1 MKKLRVIAAVLFL
14 VCMVFATPSSAMIN
28 IDFGRAAGKIS
39 DFVTKVSENVQ
50 KVVEPIAEKYQTI
63 KKGLKGAI
71 ESSEKIKKA
80 KEFYKNTKEKID
92 DVKKTVDDAKQVV
105 SDAKNTASGV
115 LSDAKNAK
123 DKAENAYKK
132 AEDAKKQAEAVATL
146 KESKDALTKLEKE
159 QSDYVSAEKQRIDAQ
174 IKVLEDNNNTLSR
187 MGEDEDAEFRK
198 AQMEKNNASIA
209 ELESEKGAIERSEK
223 YQSFEQQKS
232 TAKEDIKLKEQEV
245 EKLSQK
251 ALSKGKDL
259 GSKAVDKLAGMLSGG
274 DGGYGDAAENN
285 FIAEGNPVGG
295 DLLSQ
300 ISNNR
305 KKAAGEDTLNA
316 YIDALRIKNNIESN
330 EKTLDELKKSVI
342 ETDSQTGA
350 LLIETSGIRVQ
361 IMHILLDYIKLM
373 SADLKM
379 MTAND
384 MINMPYEYQ
393 HKENFNFD
401 DYIFT
406 KKDAQG
412 IKKSKKKLSVSGV
425 KNAVSDIKSG
435 IDSAKDTASSISG
448 QF

>member
-14 VCMVFATPSSAMIN
+14 ECMVFATPSSAMIN

-50 KVVEPIAEKYQTI
+50 KVVEPVAEKYQTI
-63 KKGLKGAI
+63 KKGLKGAM

-105 SDAKNTASGV
+105 SDAKNTASGA

-123 DKAENAYKK
+123 DK

-159 QSDYVSAEKQRIDAQ
+159 QSDYVSSEKQRIDAQ

-251 ALSKGKDL
+251 ALSKGKDV

-274 DGGYGDAAENN
+274 DGGYGEAAEKN

-425 KNAVSDIKSG
+425 KNAVSDVKSG

>member
-63 KKGLKGAI
+63 KKGLKGAM

-105 SDAKNTASGV
+105 SDAKNTASEA

-123 DKAENAYKK
+123 DK

-159 QSDYVSAEKQRIDAQ
+159 QSDYVSSEKQRIDAQ

-251 ALSKGKDL
+251 ALSKGKDV
-259 GSKAVDKLAGMLSGG
+259 GNKAVDKLAGMLSGG
-274 DGGYGDAAENN
+274 DGGYGEAAEKN

-425 KNAVSDIKSG
+425 KNAVSDVKSG

>member
-50 KVVEPIAEKYQTI
+50 KVVEPVAEKYQTI
-63 KKGLKGAI
+63 KKGLKGAM

-105 SDAKNTASGV
+105 SDAKNTASGA

-123 DKAENAYKK
+123 DK

-159 QSDYVSAEKQRIDAQ
+159 QSDYVSSEKQRIDAQ

-251 ALSKGKDL
+251 ALSKGKDV

-274 DGGYGDAAENN
+274 DGGYGEAAEKN

-425 KNAVSDIKSG
+425 KNAVSDVKSG

>member
-63 KKGLKGAI
+63 KKGLKGAM

-105 SDAKNTASGV
+105 SDAKNTASEA

-123 DKAENAYKK
+123 DK

-159 QSDYVSAEKQRIDAQ
+159 QSDYVSSEKQRIDAQ

-251 ALSKGKDL
+251 ALSKGKDV

-274 DGGYGDAAENN
+274 DGGYGEAAEKN

-425 KNAVSDIKSG
+425 KNAVSDVKSG

>member
-14 VCMVFATPSSAMIN
+14 GCMVFATPSSAMIN

-63 KKGLKGAI
+63 KKGLKGAM

-105 SDAKNTASGV
+105 NDAKNTASGA

-123 DKAENAYKK
+123 DKAEDAYKK

-159 QSDYVSAEKQRIDAQ
+159 QSDYVSSEKQRIDAQ
-174 IKVLEDNNNTLSR
+174 IKILEDNNNTLSR

-245 EKLSQK
+245 EKLSQE
-251 ALSKGKDL
+251 ALSKGKDV

-274 DGGYGDAAENN
+274 DGGYGEAAEKN

-300 ISNNR
+300 ISDNR

-412 IKKSKKKLSVSGV
+412 IKKSQKKLSVSGV
-425 KNAVSDIKSG
+425 KNAVSDVKSG

>member
-63 KKGLKGAI
+63 KKGLKGAM

-105 SDAKNTASGV
+105 SDAKNTASGA

-123 DKAENAYKK
+123 DK

-159 QSDYVSAEKQRIDAQ
+159 QSDYVSSEKQRIDAQ

-251 ALSKGKDL
+251 ALSKGKDV
-259 GSKAVDKLAGMLSGG
+259 GNKAVDKLAGMLSGG
-274 DGGYGDAAENN
+274 DGGYGEAAEKN

-425 KNAVSDIKSG
+425 KNAVSDVKSG
-435 IDSAKDTASSISG
+435 IDSAKDTTSSISG

>member
-39 DFVTKVSENVQ
+39 DFVTKASENVQ

-63 KKGLKGAI
+63 KKGLKGAM

-105 SDAKNTASGV
+105 SDAKNTASGA

-123 DKAENAYKK
+123 DK

-159 QSDYVSAEKQRIDAQ
+159 QSDYVSSEKQRIDAQ

-251 ALSKGKDL
+251 ALSKGKDV
-259 GSKAVDKLAGMLSGG
+259 GNKAVDKLAGMLSGG
-274 DGGYGDAAENN
+274 DGGYGEAAEKN

-425 KNAVSDIKSG
+425 KNAVSDVKSG